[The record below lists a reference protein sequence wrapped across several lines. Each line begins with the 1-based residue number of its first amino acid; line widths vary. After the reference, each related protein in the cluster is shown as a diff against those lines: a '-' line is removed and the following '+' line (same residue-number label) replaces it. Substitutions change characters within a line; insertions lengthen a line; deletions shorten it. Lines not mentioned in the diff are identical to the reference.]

1 MSSNLFSHLQL
12 LDLFYQQIVLS
23 SDVNSLLLQKGILGL
38 KFLQFSFDRS
48 KLRIFCP
55 EIEILLQEI
64 SYFLQLLLVSFF
76 IYLEAGEDLIKI
88 LVVDVGLTLLELR
101 GGFERFTLLEDVL
114 HEMRRAVL
122 AVRV

>member
-1 MSSNLFSHLQL
+1 MFSNLSSHLQL
-12 LDLFYQQIVLS
+12 LDLLNQQIVLS
-23 SDVNSLLLQKGILGL
+23 PDVNSLLLQKGILGL

-48 KLRIFCP
+48 KLCIFCP
-55 EIEILLQEI
+55 EIEILLKEI
-64 SYFLQLLLVSFF
+64 SYFLQLLLVSLF

-88 LVVDVGLTLLELR
+88 LVVDVCLTLLELR

>member
-1 MSSNLFSHLQL
+1 MFSNLSSHLQL
-12 LDLFYQQIVLS
+12 LDLLHQQIVLS
-23 SDVNSLLLQKGILGL
+23 PDVNSLLLQKGILGL

-48 KLRIFCP
+48 KLCIFCP

-76 IYLEAGEDLIKI
+76 IYLEAGEDLTKI
-88 LVVDVGLTLLELR
+88 LVVDVSLTLLELR

-114 HEMRRAVL
+114 HEMRGAVL

>member
-1 MSSNLFSHLQL
+1 MFSNLSSHLQL
-12 LDLFYQQIVLS
+12 LDLLHQQIVLS
-23 SDVNSLLLQKGILGL
+23 PDVNSLLLQKGILGL

-48 KLRIFCP
+48 KLCIFCP

-88 LVVDVGLTLLELR
+88 LVVDVSLTLLELR

>member
-1 MSSNLFSHLQL
+1 MFSNLSSHLQL
-12 LDLFYQQIVLS
+12 LDLLHQQIVLS
-23 SDVNSLLLQKGILGL
+23 PDVNSLLLQKGILGL

-48 KLRIFCP
+48 KLCIFCP

-64 SYFLQLLLVSFF
+64 TYFLQLLLVSFF
-76 IYLEAGEDLIKI
+76 IYLEAGEDLTKI
-88 LVVDVGLTLLELR
+88 LVVDVSLTLLELR

-114 HEMRRAVL
+114 HEMRGAVL

>member
-1 MSSNLFSHLQL
+1 MFSNLFSHLQL
-12 LDLFYQQIVLS
+12 LDLLHQQIVLS
-23 SDVNSLLLQKGILGL
+23 PDVYSLLLQKGILGL

-48 KLRIFCP
+48 KLCIFCP

-88 LVVDVGLTLLELR
+88 LVVDVCLTLLELR

>member
-1 MSSNLFSHLQL
+1 MFSNLFSHLQL
-12 LDLFYQQIVLS
+12 LDLLHQQIVLS
-23 SDVNSLLLQKGILGL
+23 PDVNSLLLQKGILGL

-48 KLRIFCP
+48 KLCIFCP

-76 IYLEAGEDLIKI
+76 IYFEAGEDLIKI
-88 LVVDVGLTLLELR
+88 LVVDVCLTLLELR

>member
-1 MSSNLFSHLQL
+1 MFSNLSSHLQL
-12 LDLFYQQIVLS
+12 LDLLHQQIVLS
-23 SDVNSLLLQKGILGL
+23 PDVNSLLLQKGILGL

-48 KLRIFCP
+48 KLCIFCP

-64 SYFLQLLLVSFF
+64 SYFLQLLLVSLF
-76 IYLEAGEDLIKI
+76 IYFEAGEDLIKI
-88 LVVDVGLTLLELR
+88 LVVDVCLTLLELR